1 MKAWAEH
8 NNIFGKIDMISD
20 SDASYSK
27 KLGLDH
33 FYPVMGLRSLRFA
46 MIINDL
52 IIENLFVEKVGVFE
66 VSSAE
71 NIIKYL

>member
-1 MKAWAEH
+1 
-8 NNIFGKIDMISD
+8 
-20 SDASYSK
+20 
-27 KLGLDH
+27 
-33 FYPVMGLRSLRFA
+33 MGLRSLRFA